1 MVALVHG
8 AVVLW
13 HESQAAVVGMW
24 PPGLPVAVVP
34 L

>member
-1 MVALVHG
+1 MVALVQG
-8 AVVLW
+8 VVVLW
-13 HESQAAVVGMW
+13 HESHAAVVGIW